1 MAKIKYVNSKLKQ
14 QTEKREQKRAETI
27 NRMVS
32 YQEKYRRAPNKVFK
46 TFAGLRIIKS
56 TQEEQYSK

>member
-32 YQEKYRRAPNKVFK
+32 YQEKYRRAPNKVFNICRLK
-46 TFAGLRIIKS
+46 NH
-56 TQEEQYSK
+56 